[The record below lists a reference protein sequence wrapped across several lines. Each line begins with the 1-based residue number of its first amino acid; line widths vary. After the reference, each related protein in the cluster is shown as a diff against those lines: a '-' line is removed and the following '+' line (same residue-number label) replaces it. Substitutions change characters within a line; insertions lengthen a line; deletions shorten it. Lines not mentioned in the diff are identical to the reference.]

1 MPAPKRYYLK
11 RRLAKAM
18 HSIWSQDWK
27 PNGVMVQKSVG
38 HKSKRKGMRSLR
50 LVNLPDGKVRMLC
63 QMTKKRAEELKREGI
78 AVDLIAPVDKVS
90 GTSRRRA
97 QKSRLHS
104 ELTLHDYREIQALLS
119 AGGMV
124 QTVDDIS
131 QRAEMEQMYWAVV
144 EIARNMERVI
154 LTLPDD
160 DRKKPTGLFRDFV
173 DEGKLALCFKQISVD
188 FYGIDRKE
196 ALKGSDKDTVTFI
209 GYLFILVEH
218 EHLGNP
224 NFSEKGINPFF
235 RFIMDHGIVNTQC
248 TPRTFYNRLK
258 GALGTFRDRML
269 SESRDSK
276 FQNDYWRANIY
287 LQNFL
292 KVREIFH
299 ATDYYKELEPLL
311 RKAL

>member
-27 PNGVMVQKSVG
+27 SDGVMVQKCVG

-50 LVNLPDGKVRMLC
+50 LVNLPDGKVKMMC
-63 QMTKKRAEELKREGI
+63 QLSKEEIETLVKNGHKVKI
-78 AVDLIAPVDKVS
+78 ISPVDN
-90 GTSRRRA
+90 GHITTRQRMHLRRMQ
-97 QKSRLHS
+97 QKGHGLRNIRKLVKKGH
-104 ELTLHDYREIQALLS
+104 LI
-119 AGGMV
+119 GN
-124 QTVDDIS
+124 IS

-160 DRKKPTGLFRDFV
+160 DRKKPGGLFRDFV
-173 DEGKLALCFKQISVD
+173 DESKLALCFKKVSVD

-218 EHLGNP
+218 EHLGNS

-235 RFIMDHGIVNTQC
+235 RFIIDHGIVHAQC

-299 ATDYYKELEPLL
+299 ATEYYKELEPLL

>member
-27 PNGVMVQKSVG
+27 PNGVMAQKWVAY
-38 HKSKRKGMRSLR
+38 KSQRIGMRTLR
-50 LVNLPDGKVRMLC
+50 LVNLPDGKVKMMC
-63 QMTKKRAEELKREGI
+63 QLSKEEIEALVKNGHKVKI
-78 AVDLIAPVDKVS
+78 ISPVDN
-90 GTSRRRA
+90 GHITTRQRMHQRRMR
-97 QKSRLHS
+97 QKGYSLHNFRK
-104 ELTLHDYREIQALLS
+104 LVKKGQLIGDT
-119 AGGMV
+119 
-124 QTVDDIS
+124 S

-144 EIARNMERVI
+144 EIARQMERVI

-160 DRKKPTGLFRDFV
+160 DRKKPGGLFRDFV
-173 DEGKLALCFKQISVD
+173 DESKLALCFKKVSVD

-218 EHLGNP
+218 EHLGNS

-235 RFIMDHGIVNTQC
+235 RFIIDHGIVHAQC

-292 KVREIFH
+292 KVREIFRG
-299 ATDYYKELEPLL
+299 TDYYKELEPLL
-311 RKAL
+311 RKVL